1 MAVLQEKTTATV
13 KKGVAYFE
21 GDSFTLSNVDKVK
34 TIDFSKY
41 AYASSLSFSRSDKDL
56 LVKYSGRTVTIKDY
70 FNSKGAVVSTVKTI
84 RGYDSSAKKR
94 YKDYNLTTS
103 GLLNHIESGVESFDI
118 KKGVITG
125 TPFADTISA
134 AGFNKPT
141 GKNKDTG
148 VTIKTGNGN
157 DEITGSSYKDT
168 FNITGSGTKTINIG
182 ADDGDDTIKGINTK
196 NAALI
201 LNLSNTVL
209 DNATNAA
216 ANATYEKVGNDLK
229 ITASETTPSKIEN
242 LNNYIWYKQYMGY
255 DSTTGKSI
263 YQYGVSTSDNPTYNY
278 YEYNPHSFETPLYS
292 YEEGGETKYTEY
304 RDITHTLADA
314 YLLVGY
320 NAYDGNQSTPDG
332 DIYKIFTNLE
342 AANAFKDSYYQTG
355 GYYDESSDICEIKKL
370 SDLTP
375 NAEGKK
381 ILCKYYVCDGHGD
394 STLTYSESKSFI
406 KYSDMYL
413 RNNGILVTEEQKQ
426 DGDIKLSELSTDIL
440 YLNDENKF
448 STTFPSGHRYTSIS
462 KDDFDKVYYL
472 SSDIL
477 CVRDYIEYD
486 VNETYYKY
494 NEQDYS
500 YTENRAPNE
509 IAGNCTIVDTQA
521 PVYTTVDTI
530 YSYVKDGSMA
540 YSFDAQTANYV
551 EGATAPASSTT
562 IIKDYFK
569 NLVAPYVEIGLK
581 NVQLLEVLNKTDLVN
596 IDRSA
601 QTKKQTI
608 KGSFLNDV
616 ITGGQGND
624 TINLASGNDIVNAGK
639 GNDTINIK
647 VAGTKIITI
656 ANDDGNDT
664 ITGTSVP
671 GSGTLLNFTDI
682 DVDSVSDAKNNLE
695 YTRSKNN
702 LVIKR
707 TYTVDGKEKT
717 STTTIKDY
725 FKSSTLTPNVYLGDI
740 NTQVSL
746 YSVLNGF
753 NAGTKGTHLNDIL
766 TGTKKA
772 DKITTGIGTDTI
784 TGGKGNDKITIDG
797 NGSKYIVMNTGDG
810 VDTVSTKANDYI
822 YLQFKGAGITNDSTA
837 KTNLTYEKSGKNDIK
852 ITSTVEASAIIAP
865 TGYISN
871 TGIDTDKISYY
882 YSCASGSY
890 YTKITEDTGLYSY
903 ETDGETRYTTEK
915 NETVKLNT
923 AKLVQ
928 TRNRYTEITDSVG
941 FLTDSSNYSA
951 STEDYIVTDLSNEA
965 ITKLYAYKSKTYTG
979 IYEYVYSTKN
989 DIAIKY
995 SDLWLKKPYSDSNYY
1010 VFTTEKENDD
1020 CIQVSS
1026 LDKIYHWY
1034 DSVKLESTSDTYEE
1048 ITNDKFDSIYY
1059 IDKNHTYIADIDN
1072 NNTTPI
1078 YKEFDISSSYY
1089 LELPDPHYY
1098 STDRGMAVTGALT
1111 ENSYKKIDNIYK
1123 TTDDEGKV
1131 ALSLDKPEN
1140 FKEDI
1145 SSTSVIIK
1153 DYLTK
1158 GQSVLITNSD
1168 NTSSARWLS
1177 SMLYDIGVNIGNA
1190 NSKKAQKLTGSNLND
1205 NIYGGSGKD
1214 KITTGASNSWN
1225 RGDIITPG
1233 KGNDT
1238 ITINGNGNK
1247 TINIANK
1254 DGNDTII
1261 FTDNNKKTTYDY
1273 TTSKMLY
1280 LNFDDDAELTYSMK
1294 GKDLVINRSYANGTK
1309 TAAATT
1315 TLKDYFNVDYKSALA
1330 RNIYINN
1337 SLFDPSEYFDN
1348 KEIDK
1353 SSGKKAQKINGNM
1366 FANIITGGSAND
1378 TINGCGGND
1387 VIDGKNGSDTY
1398 VVNYNSGSKYYLY
1411 DTITINDSGNGAK
1424 DVDTLKL
1431 DIKKKDLG
1439 LLFNISK
1446 ITNPNAYTD
1455 NDIVVGSGNDAI
1467 HYLMDNQWMIVTN
1480 FSSLDDVEI
1489 ISEKVKMEH
1498 GIFATGLEKITTSD
1512 KKNITLANIK
1522 TIAQDVAN
1530 WLSTA
1535 NNGAGYDSTAAVYA
1549 SGNSDALITMLSKYN
1564 PDNAVIKEYMNNL

>member
-1 MAVLQEKTTATV
+1 
-13 KKGVAYFE
+13 
-21 GDSFTLSNVDKVK
+21 
-34 TIDFSKY
+34 
-41 AYASSLSFSRSDKDL
+41 
-56 LVKYSGRTVTIKDY
+56 
-70 FNSKGAVVSTVKTI
+70 
-84 RGYDSSAKKR
+84 
-94 YKDYNLTTS
+94 
-103 GLLNHIESGVESFDI
+103 
-118 KKGVITG
+118 
-125 TPFADTISA
+125 
-134 AGFNKPT
+134 
-141 GKNKDTG
+141 
-148 VTIKTGNGN
+148 
-157 DEITGSSYKDT
+157 
-168 FNITGSGTKTINIG
+168 
-182 ADDGDDTIKGINTK
+182 
-196 NAALI
+196 
-201 LNLSNTVL
+201 
-209 DNATNAA
+209 
-216 ANATYEKVGNDLK
+216 
-229 ITASETTPSKIEN
+229 
-242 LNNYIWYKQYMGY
+242 
-255 DSTTGKSI
+255 
-263 YQYGVSTSDNPTYNY
+263 
-278 YEYNPHSFETPLYS
+278 
-292 YEEGGETKYTEY
+292 
-304 RDITHTLADA
+304 
-314 YLLVGY
+314 
-320 NAYDGNQSTPDG
+320 
-332 DIYKIFTNLE
+332 
-342 AANAFKDSYYQTG
+342 
-355 GYYDESSDICEIKKL
+355 
-370 SDLTP
+370 
-375 NAEGKK
+375 
-381 ILCKYYVCDGHGD
+381 
-394 STLTYSESKSFI
+394 
-406 KYSDMYL
+406 MYL
-413 RNNGILVTEEQKQ
+413 RNNGVLVTEEEKQ

-448 STTFPSGHRYTSIS
+448 STTFPSDHRYTSIS
-462 KDDFDKVYYL
+462 KDDFDMVYYL

-494 NEQDYS
+494 NERDYY
-500 YTENRAPNE
+500 YTENQAPNE

-551 EGATAPASSTT
+551 EGTTASASSTT
-562 IIKDYFK
+562 TIKDYFK
-569 NLVAPYVEIGLK
+569 NLTAPDVEIGLK

-596 IDRSA
+596 IDRQYKLNKDGSVKLDKNGNPIV
-601 QTKKQTI
+601 QTGKQTI

-616 ITGGQGND
+616 ITGGQGKD
-624 TINLASGNDIVNAGK
+624 TINLATGNDIVNAGK
-639 GNDTINIK
+639 DNDTINIK
-647 VAGTKIITI
+647 GAGIKTITI

-695 YTRSKNN
+695 YIRSKNN

-707 TYTVDGKEKT
+707 TYTVGDETKT

-725 FKSSTLTPNVYLGDI
+725 FKSSTLTPNVYLNDI
-740 NTQVSL
+740 NTPVSL
-746 YSVLNGF
+746 YSVLSGF
-753 NAGTKGTHLNDIL
+753 DAGTKGTHLNDTL

-772 DKITTGIGTDTI
+772 DKITTGRGTDTI

-810 VDTVSTKANDYI
+810 TDTVTSKVNDYI

-837 KTNLTYEKSGKNDIK
+837 KANLTYEKSGKNDIK

-928 TRNRYTEITDSVG
+928 NRNRYTEVVDSAG
-941 FLTDSSNYSA
+941 FLTTSTNYSA
-951 STEDYIVTDLSNEA
+951 STDDYIVTDLSSEG
-965 ITKLYAYKSKTYTG
+965 ITNLYAYKSKTYTG
-979 IYEYVYSTKN
+979 IYEYVYSTN
-989 DIAIKY
+989 NNVAIKY
-995 SDLWLKKPYSDSNYY
+995 SDLWLKKPYSDSSYY

-1131 ALSLDKPEN
+1131 VLSLDKPEN

-1158 GQSVLITNSD
+1158 SQSVIITNSD
-1168 NTSSARWLS
+1168 NTSSARWVS
-1177 SMLYDIGVNIGNA
+1177 NILYDIGLNIGNA
-1190 NSKKAQKLTGSNLND
+1190 NSKKAQTLTGSKLND

-1214 KITTGASNSWN
+1214 KITTGTSNSYG
-1225 RGDIITPG
+1225 RGDIINPG

-1238 ITINGNGNK
+1238 ITIDGNGNK
-1247 TINIANK
+1247 TVNIANA

-1261 FTDNNKKTTYDY
+1261 FTDNNKKTAYDY
-1273 TTSKMLY
+1273 TTNKMLY
-1280 LNFDDDAELTYSMK
+1280 LNFDNNATLSYDMK
-1294 GKDLVINRSYANGTK
+1294 GKDLVINRSYVDGTK

-1315 TLKDYFNVDYKSALA
+1315 TLKDYFNVDYKEDIVK
-1330 RNIYINN
+1330 NIYINGTQFNASNYFNN
-1337 SLFDPSEYFDN
+1337 ST
-1348 KEIDK
+1348 IDK

-1366 FANIITGGSAND
+1366 FDNTIIGGSAND
-1378 TINGCGGND
+1378 TINGCGGSD
-1387 VIDGKNGSDTY
+1387 TLDGKNGSDTY
-1398 VVNYNSGSKYYLY
+1398 VVNYKSGSKHYLGDRIVIS
-1411 DTITINDSGNGAK
+1411 DTGTGAK

-1431 DIKKKDLG
+1431 DVKKKDMA
-1439 LLFNISK
+1439 LLFNINR
-1446 ITNPNAYTD
+1446 ITDEEAYSE
-1455 NDIVVGSGNDAI
+1455 NDIIVGEK
-1467 HYLMDNQWMIVTN
+1467 HYSYDNQLMVFADIEQ
-1480 FSSLDDVEI
+1480 LDEGVGNNAGKFTSAYGI
-1489 ISEKVKMEH
+1489 IAD
-1498 GIFATGLEKITTSD
+1498 GIEKIVTSD
-1512 KKNITLANIK
+1512 KKTISLNNIK
-1522 TIAQDVAN
+1522 EIAQDVAS
-1530 WLSTA
+1530 WLSATS
-1535 NNGAGYDSTAAVYA
+1535 YDSSAAVLDSSVSNDILTLFA
-1549 SGNSDALITMLSKYN
+1549 KYN
-1564 PDNAVIKEYMNNL
+1564 PDNAVIKEYMS